1 MDIILTES
9 QYIKLLVEKNEQDI
23 ANKFSRSKEIA
34 KKIISDVKTQFGI
47 DFTFLGTWGSVIGG
61 FVGPISDYMSGRYPN
76 LSDTD
81 ISLICFGIILTFFS
95 SNKKKLNQV
104 LQLIKEKG
112 IITFFDRAL
121 EKSFDLKYAF
131 FGFMESLNLT
141 MSNVSNMIAYTFLV
155 PLVPML
161 KDIASLDLS
170 KDQIDLLI
178 MGISHYTG
186 ISIGSKV
193 LKNIVEKIIE
203 RFKTSDNDL

>member
-23 ANKFSRSKEIA
+23 ANKFSRSKEIV

-76 LSDTD
+76 LSDAD

-95 SNKKKLNQV
+95 NNKEKLNKV

-131 FGFMESLNLT
+131 VGFMESLNLT

-178 MGISHYTG
+178 MGITHYTG
-186 ISIGSKV
+186 ISIGSKM

>member
-95 SNKKKLNQV
+95 SNKEKLNQV

-121 EKSFDLKYAF
+121 EKSFYLKYSF